1 MAATIS
7 LTGFTTFNENPAD
20 GTVIG
25 TLSVEGGRT
34 GENFDF
40 SIAASWANYFLIS
53 GDQLIVK
60 NGNLFN
66 FEAFSA
72 LDFVISVT
80 STETTGGTSVR
91 DGSFRINLNDVPEA
105 PTDIL
110 LSKATVLEN
119 AVAGAEVGL
128 LTAVDPD
135 NPEVSAAV
143 MPTFTLV
150 DNAGGRFSIV
160 ANKLVVAEGATF
172 DFETAPSHQVT
183 IKVTDV
189 SGLTFQKTMTVSVSD
204 ALETVS
210 GTGRNEKLR
219 GTDLAESIDGGAGND
234 WIWGMGGDDVINGG
248 AGKDILYGG
257 EGKDTFLFNSPFKKG
272 HFDQVRDFNSAD
284 DSFQFDLAALKAFKV
299 KASKKDLVSIFSKGK
314 PDDKGKPGDK
324 GKADDKKSPF
334 SLDKVF
340 KEGKLEKKFFS
351 ITNPKDSNDYVYYNK
366 KNGTVYL
373 DADGSGKAKGI
384 EILKV
389 KPGTTVLADDFL
401 FI

>member
-1 MAATIS
+1 MPATIRLRGS
-7 LTGFTTFNENPAD
+7 TIAEKSAN

-25 TLSVEGGRT
+25 TLSVDGGTT
-34 GENFDF
+34 GETFTF
-40 SIAASWANYFLIS
+40 ELTGSWSDRFEVSNN
-53 GDQLIVK
+53 QLIVK
-60 NGNLFN
+60 NGSLFD
-66 FEAFSA
+66 FEALNVFNIGISA
-72 LDFVISVT
+72 QSTAT
-80 STETTGGTSVR
+80 SGGTTVR
-91 DGSFRINLNDVPEA
+91 DETFRIDVTDVPEA

-119 AVAGAEVGL
+119 AAAGAEVGL

-160 ANKLVVAEGATF
+160 ANKLVVAEGAKF

-189 SGLTFQKTMTVSVSD
+189 SGLTFEKTMTVSVTD

-272 HFDQVRDFNSAD
+272 HFDQVRDFNSVD
-284 DSFQFDLAALKAFKV
+284 DSFQFDLDALKAFKV

-389 KPGTTVLADDFL
+389 KPGTTLLADDFL